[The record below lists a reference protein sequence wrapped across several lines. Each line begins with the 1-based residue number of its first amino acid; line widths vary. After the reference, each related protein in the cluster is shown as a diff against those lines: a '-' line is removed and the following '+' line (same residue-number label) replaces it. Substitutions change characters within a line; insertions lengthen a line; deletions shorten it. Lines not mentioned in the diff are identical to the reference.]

1 MAEINTNWCQSV
13 GGVVLRDGRVLLAR
27 HTYGAGKGRLIIPGG
42 YVQMGESPEDAL
54 RRAEEHLS
62 RIRSGECAAAPARME
77 QSNPCTWCDWHK
89 ICLFDDR
96 LDGSRA
102 RRLKSLQPDEA
113 MLKIKS
119 ESDGESREK
128 L

>member
-1 MAEINTNWCQSV
+1 MLKLRTTASGAPYKGIVTAE
-13 GGVVLRDGRVLLAR
+13 
-27 HTYGAGKGRLIIPGG
+27 
-42 YVQMGESPEDAL
+42 ESDYRALTECAL

-77 QSNPCTWCDWHK
+77 QSNPCAWCDWHK

-96 LDGSRA
+96 LDGARA

-113 MLKIKS
+113 MLKIKA
-119 ESDGESREK
+119 ENDGESREK